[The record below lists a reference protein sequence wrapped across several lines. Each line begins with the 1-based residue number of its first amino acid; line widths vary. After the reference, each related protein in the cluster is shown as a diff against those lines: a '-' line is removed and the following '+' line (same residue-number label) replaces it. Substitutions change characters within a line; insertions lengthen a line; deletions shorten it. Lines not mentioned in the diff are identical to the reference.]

1 MSNNDWERVSLIMA
15 GGYDPQSTINAIY
28 YDKLVD
34 LTKEKELSHKIIFLK
49 SPSDY
54 WKAELLLCCDC
65 LVYTPVNE
73 HFGIV
78 PLEAMSA
85 AKPVIACNSG
95 GPCETVHNGV
105 TGFLC
110 QPNGGSLAECMQKV
124 MDSATS
130 NSMGDS
136 GRKRL
141 EKQFSY
147 NTFVSCVNNIFINV
161 METTRGQPRPST
173 SSGVR
178 GADKANHVQN
188 GINDKTEASD
198 VNARGDN

>member
-1 MSNNDWERVSLIMA
+1 MA

-28 YDKLVD
+28 YDQLVN
-34 LTKEKELSHKIIFLK
+34 LTKEKELSNKIIFLK

-85 AKPVIACNSG
+85 GKPVIACDSG
-95 GPCETVHNGV
+95 GPCETVDHGV
-105 TGFLC
+105 TGLLC
-110 QPNGGSLAECMQKV
+110 HPTADSLGECMQKV
-124 MDSATS
+124 MDTS
-130 NSMGDS
+130 ISKSMGS
-136 GRKRL
+136 LGRKRL

-147 NTFVSCVNNIFINV
+147 NTFVSCVNNIFINT
-161 METTRGQPRPST
+161 MAATKGQPIPST
-173 SSGVR
+173 SSG
-178 GADKANHVQN
+178 GGDKACHVSN
-188 GINDKTEASD
+188 GVEGKISKTGASSF
-198 VNARGDN
+198 NAGGDI